1 MYTTDRAPS
10 GSGSA
15 PTGVSSQLLNRL
27 FQTIERTTHKDPH
40 PGFIIA
46 THHFKDPY
54 PMVNE
59 IDLDLLCNATMDLLI
74 QFAYP
79 SLSGYGNSTHDP
91 SLYDGRKEGKA
102 SLLFR
107 GKLEELSSIMNPELR
122 EIKPIP
128 TKEIRY
134 HKSSYPTHITA
145 LKPCHTKLKPFI
157 VADIE
162 TLLID
167 DVHKPYAAGL
177 LVVYPGKQI
186 PDIMIIDTYFSEDY
200 SIILNSF
207 EERSRNM
214 LSQHKYK
221 LKPLLRN
228 NRLYELAVYSGKK
241 MLFRFRDSLNLLP
254 GKLSS
259 LANNLCPELG
269 PKGSIEHDK
278 VEL

>member
-79 SLSGYGNSTHDP
+79 SLSGYGKFTISYTISP
-91 SLYDGRKEGKA
+91 SYGLWGELTFTLDNAIPLTDQDNKKIPMNDVYALIYKSIQKYAERYDGQFLVRLMIRVYDGRKEGKA

-107 GKLEELSSIMNPELR
+107 GKLEELSSIMNP
-122 EIKPIP
+122 
-128 TKEIRY
+128 
-134 HKSSYPTHITA
+134 
-145 LKPCHTKLKPFI
+145 
-157 VADIE
+157 
-162 TLLID
+162 
-167 DVHKPYAAGL
+167 
-177 LVVYPGKQI
+177 
-186 PDIMIIDTYFSEDY
+186 
-200 SIILNSF
+200 N
-207 EERSRNM
+207 
-214 LSQHKYK
+214 
-221 LKPLLRN
+221 
-228 NRLYELAVYSGKK
+228 
-241 MLFRFRDSLNLLP
+241 
-254 GKLSS
+254 
-259 LANNLCPELG
+259 
-269 PKGSIEHDK
+269 
-278 VEL
+278 